1 MCGINGFLDFKQSHT
16 EERRHA
22 LVHEMNEKIIYRG
35 PDAEGIYDGRWFSM
49 GMRRLSIVDL
59 KSGNQPICN
68 EDGSVAVVFNG
79 EIYNHRSLRRQLEK
93 RGHLFR
99 TDSDTEVIV
108 HLYEE
113 LGPSSFHK
121 LDGMFAVSLY
131 DSRKDRLYVAR
142 DKAGEKPLYYAYGNG
157 WMCYGSELRSLMAT
171 GLIGRELDRD
181 ALNLFFTYTY
191 IPSPYTIFKDVR
203 KLRAGHYLCIGPD
216 GSVQDRQYWDVTVK
230 EQYACLSYED
240 AKAELRRLLND
251 SVKKRMDCDVPYGA
265 FLSGGVDS
273 GVVSALM
280 ARNSDR
286 PVSTFTIGFEEK
298 EYDESGNAKRV
309 AEYLGT
315 KHHEHILSYKE
326 SAGIAEKVIGHFDEP
341 FADSSALP
349 VYLVSEFAS
358 RYVKVVLT
366 GDAGDEMFLGYDKY
380 AVDYYL
386 DRYLRIPAAGRKMIE
401 GLAGRL
407 PDKTVISR
415 KANKVIRNAYMDD
428 FTRRRRLMQ
437 LAFKDEEL
445 QKLFVPEYRSRVP
458 AELAGGYFEAAPLKE
473 SLARTQYMD
482 IKMVLEGDMLTKVD
496 RMAMCHSLETRAP
509 MLSSKIIDFACSIP
523 LEYKLQGRDK
533 KKILK
538 EACGSLLPKGFDKLP
553 KMGFGVPLDHW
564 YRNEMK
570 EELMDLLSEER
581 LNRQG
586 IFNGSYVAEILAE
599 HFSGKVNRK
608 CEIWCLYVFE
618 KWYERCLGGNC

>member
-1 MCGINGFLDFKQSHT
+1 M
-16 EERRHA
+16 
-22 LVHEMNEKIIYRG
+22 HEMNEQIIYRG
-35 PDAEGIYDGRWFSM
+35 PDAEGIYDGSWFSM

-59 KSGNQPICN
+59 KSGNQPIYN
-68 EDGSVAVVFNG
+68 EDGSIAVVFNG
-79 EIYNHRSLRRQLEK
+79 EIYNHRSLRGQLKK
-93 RGHLFR
+93 RGHVFR

-113 LGPSSFHK
+113 LGPASFRK
-121 LDGMFAVSLY
+121 LDGMFAFSLY
-131 DSRKDRLYVAR
+131 DGREDRLYVAR
-142 DKAGEKPLYYAYGNG
+142 DKTGEKPLYYAHGG
-157 WMCYGSELRSLMAT
+157 DWMCYGSELRGLMST
-171 GLIGRELDRD
+171 GLIDRELDRD

-191 IPSPYTIFKDVR
+191 IPAPFTIFKDAR
-203 KLRAGHYLCIGPD
+203 KLKAGHYLCIEPG
-216 GSVQDRQYWDVTVK
+216 GGMRDRQYWDVTVK
-230 EQYACLSYED
+230 ERYAGLSYEE
-240 AKAELRRLLND
+240 AKAELRKLLND

-273 GVVSALM
+273 GVVTALM

-286 PVSTFTIGFEEK
+286 PVNTFTIGFEEK
-298 EYDESGNAKRV
+298 EYDESQNARRV
-309 AEYLGT
+309 SEYLGT

-358 RYVKVVLT
+358 QYVKVVLT

-386 DRYLRIPAAGRKMIE
+386 NKYLKLPAMGRKVIE

-407 PDKTVISR
+407 PDQTVISR
-415 KANKVIRNAYMDD
+415 KVNKVIGNAYMDD
-428 FTRRRRLMQ
+428 FTKRRRLTQ
-437 LAFKDEEL
+437 LAFKEEEL
-445 QKLFVPEYRSRVP
+445 QRLFVPGYESPVP
-458 AELAGGYFEAAPLKE
+458 TELARGYFDAAPLKD

-482 IKMVLEGDMLTKVD
+482 IKMALEGDMLTKVD

-509 MLSSKIIDFACSIP
+509 MLSSRIIDFAYSIP
-523 LEYKLQGRDK
+523 LEYKLWGRNK
-533 KKILK
+533 KRILK
-538 EACGSLLPKGFDKLP
+538 EACGCLLPKGFDRLP

-570 EELMDLLSEER
+570 EELTELLSKER
-581 LNRQG
+581 LDRQG
-586 IFNGSYVAEILAE
+586 ILNGAYVSEILEE
-599 HFSGKVNRK
+599 HFSGRVNRK
-608 CEIWCLYVFE
+608 AEIWCLYVFE
-618 KWYERCLGGNC
+618 KWYEG